1 MPYGTVPIAT
11 LVVADGGERPEVG
24 RLGVRHLG
32 GVDGGDGQVVGTDDS
47 EAPLVG
53 DVADDALH
61 AVGVDVAIKWLI
73 DNIDIKWISE
83 WTHLTKIQFVC
94 HVWLMMKYLS
104 STSRKL
110 VWSPS

>member
-61 AVGVDVAIKWLI
+61 AVGVDVAIKWS
-73 DNIDIKWISE
+73 IDIKWISE
-83 WTHLTKIQFVC
+83 
-94 HVWLMMKYLS
+94 
-104 STSRKL
+104 
-110 VWSPS
+110 